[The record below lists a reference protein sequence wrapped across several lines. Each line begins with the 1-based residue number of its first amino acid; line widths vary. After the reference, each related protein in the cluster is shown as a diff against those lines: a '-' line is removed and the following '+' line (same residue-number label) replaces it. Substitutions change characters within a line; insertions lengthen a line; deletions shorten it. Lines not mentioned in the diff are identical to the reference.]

1 MMYEFL
7 EKLQG
12 EELLMFKRCVRKL
25 LDSTFIVAN
34 KDPVLYEYLTS
45 SSNRVDVSSYLKFMG
60 YDIVVD
66 DEFRYAML
74 IQNDS
79 DIDTVGLKRSNH
91 VSFSNNEVSTLLVLW
106 LLFLER
112 VDIAEESYVEFGEVV
127 DMQKQYA
134 INMSPNELKNALK
147 IFRRFSLI
155 NFNHVELKE
164 DTVITLYPTLQFTMN
179 KEQFFNIVKEMVP
192 DMKEF
197 ELEDVLDDEEEVID
211 E

>member
-60 YDIVVD
+60 YDIAVD

-134 INMSPNELKNALK
+134 INISPNELKNALK

-155 NFNHVELKE
+155 NFNDVELKE

-179 KEQFFNIVKEMVP
+179 KEQFFNIVKEMAP

-197 ELEDVLDDEEEVID
+197 ELEDVLDAEDEVID